1 MKSLAKMMRVLT
13 AAGPA
18 QNKSTDTLH
27 TSSSAMSSQD
37 LNIQTAAG
45 LKKIILYL
53 EIHLVNSDGIFSR
66 AGSIEEVS
74 ALVEFIQHN
83 TLSEGYLTT
92 LQNIHSMAMAIKE
105 ILSTYSPLIPTVL
118 YNDFVSL
125 LVSKS
130 SSSSSS
136 AAAASSSSVVMEDYH
151 KLIKT
156 IQDNTYHNK
165 NNTNNNNSTN
175 SSSRG
180 GSGSGGSSNY
190 HYEILEI
197 VMSFLWKLVHDPR
210 YHVDPYHL
218 AKNIGVFILRQD
230 VRDTGKVD
238 FQSQLQGFVYLIE
251 CFPDP
256 KYQQLVVDHVQSS
269 LPGGKASVGGSG
281 SGGGVMAEESSS
293 QQVGNTINTSE
304 AYTIQDRSVKLSF
317 SQSVKPTDN
326 QLRNQLTKYGEI
338 TNIGFKEK
346 FAVILF
352 VSPFAAIHCVEEEEK
367 VGVYRVK
374 YLGDRERVARI
385 QAELRSITAPN
396 PAAAPVPAPPLLSS
410 SSVDMSAVR
419 VVATPE
425 PIVQANSATPPTPT
439 TPDSHHVGDGN
450 LAGYSTAASE
460 SGESERMAP
469 VSPWKASSRVSHD
482 LRAESIY
489 GIAIP
494 GDMDG
499 SRDGE
504 VHSFQHVDPS
514 MQSITMGLADVSAIG
529 GTNLSH
535 FSDTSLHPP
544 TTTTTT
550 TTNPQSGGSS
560 GGVGNGT
567 DSDVASETSDHL
579 TNLQAM
585 REALLLHRNGSSSV
599 SKNKNKTW
607 QDEVQ
612 EVDTL
617 QSSQHYNSPTPAIIM
632 SSSPEGRVKDSWVV
646 GKSTSTLSS
655 PVNQQQQQ
663 QQQQQVPA
671 VSSLQPAV
679 IHTAVIDRS
688 NSSNEDLLGRSTSD
702 DQIRPSGGSGK
713 KRHIRKI
720 QVGSPGSQSL
730 ESLDNLTN
738 TAPPP
743 TKNKPDSDED
753 SYLEEQRSPEYLLRD
768 PMTKARDDHLTAT
781 AATTATAGVITHSLQ
796 LSQDSEEELMHSMK
810 VKTADHHHLPT
821 MMDQMQSNKREC
833 NIMVEEEPISRRVV
847 DASPRS
853 LQSSSRDSPPLA
865 APPLVDAE
873 IAKKR
878 LPTVTLPA
886 GLIWGNRS
894 APTPIDPPPE
904 NYEQIDAWKD
914 VHIQSLL
921 EKMQVLEAQNSHY
934 VEQVQ
939 TQQEQLHQQEML
951 WQTQIIH
958 LQMKNSYLQQSQ
970 SQLVQEVQSLK
981 LELSNKVA
989 VIATLETQQ
998 SAFQNTAKQAHSK
1011 AQRESLS
1018 VVLSQQR
1025 LIKTL
1030 EQHIDELKK
1039 QNIRYSEELQELHQ
1053 LYEKVVKE
1061 TLQYKSLAL
1070 QQQHQIQGQARSL
1083 PMDLLPMSEE
1093 KVLPTDS
1100 TSISNTPANPTQD
1113 TSEVVVVVSEQQQQ
1127 QQEEQEQN
1135 HIEENMDQLR
1145 EISNQEVLNYLS
1157 KNAHVK
1163 DDANGVGRTG
1173 LVGRSGGGTGTGT
1186 GATVSNLRHSLSQI
1200 ERNEPKAVTNLRN
1213 SYSLKGPGQLVVRSS
1228 ESKDGLPRF
1237 RDIIDMVEKPIA
1249 PSSTSPVISDILL
1262 RRPDLTMK
1270 GESLSSLRQHFSSVV
1285 LSQQQATQPKV
1296 NTEDLRR
1303 DHQHN
1308 MQALRSLYSI
1318 DRGRGGSTMATS
1330 TTNTSSSSS
1339 QWQNYR
1345 YS

>member
-105 ILSTYSPLIPTVL
+105 ILSTYSPLIPT
-118 YNDFVSL
+118 
-125 LVSKS
+125 
-130 SSSSSS
+130 
-136 AAAASSSSVVMEDYH
+136 
-151 KLIKT
+151 
-156 IQDNTYHNK
+156 
-165 NNTNNNNSTN
+165 
-175 SSSRG
+175 
-180 GSGSGGSSNY
+180 
-190 HYEILEI
+190 
-197 VMSFLWKLVHDPR
+197 LVHDPR

-514 MQSITMGLADVSAIG
+514 MQSITMG
-529 GTNLSH
+529 
-535 FSDTSLHPP
+535 
-544 TTTTTT
+544 
-550 TTNPQSGGSS
+550 
-560 GGVGNGT
+560 
-567 DSDVASETSDHL
+567 
-579 TNLQAM
+579 
-585 REALLLHRNGSSSV
+585 NGSSSV